1 MMDLSVLVQSKQLMH
16 EGQFVAIGG
25 LFGSV
30 GWIDVHMV
38 IEDWYDNN
46 GYSLNKEDYE
56 KHEEE
61 YNNWRTQAML
71 LRAGR
76 LRHRGDDGGDE
87 HEPEKPTFLSG
98 ERQPRLLSEAL
109 ASIADVK
116 QIDGVPKGWL
126 EWLSRPVYETE
137 DKEAEGVA
145 EDKEDNSQGVSKNK
159 EGDSD
164 GTSKDN
170 EPLSAENIVTQ
181 TGRKATD
188 LEMKERRKELVD
200 FIKKMKEEKTEKL
213 KTKDNEQ
220 EENSVEETESRGQ
233 GVAETGAVQKDAV
246 ENLAENGMTEKEVG
260 PQFTENDVA
269 EQATEKDLMNGMQ

>member
-1 MMDLSVLVQSKQLMH
+1 MMDLSALVQSKQLMH

-109 ASIADVK
+109 ASPDRFMK
-116 QIDGVPKGWL
+116 QKIRRRRASRKTRKITPRASRRTRKVTPTVP
-126 EWLSRPVYETE
+126 P
-137 DKEAEGVA
+137 
-145 EDKEDNSQGVSKNK
+145 
-159 EGDSD
+159 
-164 GTSKDN
+164 GTMSH
-170 EPLSAENIVTQ
+170 
-181 TGRKATD
+181 
-188 LEMKERRKELVD
+188 
-200 FIKKMKEEKTEKL
+200 
-213 KTKDNEQ
+213 
-220 EENSVEETESRGQ
+220 
-233 GVAETGAVQKDAV
+233 
-246 ENLAENGMTEKEVG
+246 
-260 PQFTENDVA
+260 
-269 EQATEKDLMNGMQ
+269 